1 MRTSTKQLRTH
12 QADEVTLTV
21 PLPASLERG
30 TLIGKQGAY
39 TKRLEATYDVRINFP
54 KADEASNDITI
65 RGGQKG
71 ALAAK
76 KELVDLI
83 EFSKEHGN
91 VVTFIVSVKSLP
103 RILGKAGAQINE
115 IKEETQVSIDI
126 DQASDDAVTAEVT
139 LRGTKAG
146 TQAAKA
152 SILAIAKDVDGEARL
167 TLDIPRE
174 YHTTLIGSGG
184 QSSQFLTFLPSLVHD
199 LVFILFFFQSVSSSP
214 AVEDRPRRACRATP
228 CASHARATNQTA
240 TR

>member
-1 MRTSTKQLRTH
+1 MLWLY
-12 QADEVTLTV
+12 QADEVTLTL

-54 KADEASNDITI
+54 KPDDASTDITI

-71 ALAAK
+71 ASAAK

-83 EFSKEHGN
+83 EFTKEHGN
-91 VVTFIVSVKSLP
+91 VVTFTVSVKSLP

-115 IKEETQVSIDI
+115 IKEETLVSVDI
-126 DQASDDAVTAEVT
+126 DQQSDDAITAEVT

-146 TQAAKA
+146 TQAAKTK
-152 SILAIAKDVDGEARL
+152 ILAIAKDVDGEARL

-184 QSSQFLTFLPSLVHD
+184 
-199 LVFILFFFQSVSSSP
+199 SSS
-214 AVEDRPRRACRATP
+214 AF
-228 CASHARATNQTA
+228 HLARANTVIKI
-240 TR
+240 